1 MIMPPDV
8 LRELRYLEVYTAR
21 KIRNLRVG
29 PYTSPLRGPGLEF
42 DEHRPYRPGD
52 DVRRID
58 WNVTARLNAPFLRQT
73 HAERELTIVIALDM
87 SRSMAFG
94 SSRYSKKEVMTFI
107 AGSILFSAASD
118 QINVG
123 FLTFSDRV
131 LHWSPP
137 RRAGGRAWQ
146 VLEEIWSTPASDS
159 RTAVLPAIR
168 HLAARLHGMNI
179 VCLVSDFITDEDVFG
194 SGELRMLASK
204 NDVIAVVPE
213 DPAET
218 ALPPGGGVIR
228 LKDPESGQAVSVA
241 LNARTRLA
249 YAAAVAE
256 RRRAIVDACY
266 RVPIDHLFVPSDQP
280 LMEPLLNLMARRR
293 LA

>member
-1 MIMPPDV
+1 MIPPDV
-8 LRELRYLEVYTAR
+8 LRELRYIEVYTSK

-29 PYTSPLRGPGLEF
+29 PYTSPLRGAGLEF
-42 DEHRPYRPGD
+42 DEHRPYRAGD

-58 WNVTARLNAPFLRQT
+58 WNVTARLNAPFIRQT
-73 HAERELTIVIALDM
+73 HAERELTIILALDL
-87 SRSMAFG
+87 SPSMAFG
-94 SSRYSKKEVMTFI
+94 ASRYSKKEVMTFI
-107 AGSILFSAASD
+107 AASLVFSAASD

-123 FLTFSDRV
+123 FLAFSDRV

-137 RRAGGRAWQ
+137 RRAMGRTWQ
-146 VLEEIWSTPASDS
+146 LLEELWSIEPTGS
-159 RTAVLPAIR
+159 RTNILPAVR
-168 HLAARLHGMNI
+168 HLAARLRGMNM

-194 SGELRMLASK
+194 SRDLRMLASR

-218 ALPPGGGVIR
+218 SLPSGSGTIR
-228 LKDPESGQAVSVA
+228 LRDPESGRSVQVA
-241 LNARTRLA
+241 LNSRTQQAWRE
-249 YAAAVAE
+249 AVAQ

-266 RVPIDHLFVPSDQP
+266 RIPIDHLFIRSDQP
-280 LMEPLLNLMARRR
+280 MIEPLLNLFARRR

>member
-1 MIMPPDV
+1 MIPPDV
-8 LRELRYLEVYTAR
+8 LRELRYLEVYTAQ

-73 HAERELTIVIALDM
+73 HAERELTIIAALDL

-94 SSRYSKKEVMTFI
+94 SSRYSKKEAMTFI
-107 AGSILFSAASD
+107 AASILFSAASD

-123 FLTFSDRV
+123 FLAFSDCV

-137 RRAGGRAWQ
+137 RRAGGRVWQ
-146 VLEEIWSTPASDS
+146 VLEEIWSIEARDS
-159 RTAVLPAIR
+159 RTAVLPAIK
-168 HLAARLHGMNI
+168 HLVARLRGMNI

-194 SGELRMLASK
+194 SRELRMLASR
-204 NDVIAVVPE
+204 NDVIAIVLE

-218 ALPPGGGVIR
+218 ALPSGGGTIR
-228 LKDPESGQAVSVA
+228 LRDPESGHTVSAA
-241 LNARTRLA
+241 LNTRTRLA
-249 YAAAVAE
+249 YQEMVAE

-266 RVPIDHLFVPSDQP
+266 RVPIDHLFVPSDRP
-280 LMEPLLNLMARRR
+280 VMEPLLNLFARRR